1 MNRLEDRYRR
11 VLRLLPAS
19 YRQAWE
25 EDMVATFLQSE
36 QPEDTE
42 DAEFAADYGR
52 PSLPEVASVV
62 ALAVRLRLGGDGSPP
77 RYLAWGE
84 TVRRLALVGLLVQ
97 AVAALAGLGAG
108 LWSPWV
114 TNVVAVDRAADVQAL
129 FGLVWVA
136 AYLSLVTGR
145 WRSARLLAVLA
156 LAPSVVFFAVDF
168 ATVEGA
174 YGLSRVT
181 GLLVDAVPV
190 LALAAFHRQAS
201 PVKARPWLIALPV
214 GVSLLTI
221 ALLLTSF
228 TAPAL
233 VDWPG
238 VVCTA
243 VFVAAVMYL
252 SVPGMSWRSATVSW
266 STTLALFALTA
277 LGQRVVTLLDYLQF
291 AARTA
296 DLDVMITIAAVQ
308 AAAVLVIATPLT
320 MLAAK
325 AMRTLPA
332 VAAPVKSSTPPGE
345 TD

>member
-36 QPEDTE
+36 QPEDAE

-114 TNVVAVDRAADVQAL
+114 TNVVAVDQVADVQAL
-129 FGLVWVA
+129 LGLVWVA

-145 WRSARLLAVLA
+145 WRSARLLAALA
-156 LAPSVVFFAVDF
+156 LAQSVVFFAVDF
-168 ATVEGA
+168 ATVDGA
-174 YGLSRVT
+174 YGLARVT
-181 GLLVDAVPV
+181 GLLVDAMPV
-190 LALAAFHRQAS
+190 LALAAFHRPAS

-277 LGQRVVTLLDYLQF
+277 LGQRVVTLMDYLQF

-296 DLDVMITIAAVQ
+296 DLDVMIAIAAVQ

-320 MLAAK
+320 MLAVK